1 MSKLTIPPA
10 SQKIL
15 DREAELVAQIA
26 ELGSEAFDLIKHE
39 RLEAVRD
46 GNASPESIKAVAELS
61 KLEKDRHEMREA
73 QYHALQGVR
82 EAGFITIRDE
92 VIKLM
97 LAARIARREKLD
109 SDVQDLRKKYPG
121 LDVSF
126 DKSWDSGAIHHL
138 RELVVRNNPISNH
151 TGLSEIIAGYSI

>member
-26 ELGSEAFDLIKHE
+26 ELGSEAFDVIKHE
-39 RLEAVRD
+39 RLESVRD
-46 GNASPESIKAVAELS
+46 GKATPDSIKAVAELS
-61 KLEKDRHEMREA
+61 KLERDRHEMREA

-82 EAGFITIRDE
+82 EAGFATIRDE
-92 VIKLM
+92 VIKAM
-97 LAARIARREKLD
+97 LAARIARREQLN

-121 LDVSF
+121 LDVSY
-126 DKSWDSGAIHHL
+126 DKSWDSGSLNAL
-138 RELVVRNNPISNH
+138 RELVGRNNPISTH
-151 TGLSEIIAGYSI
+151 TGLSEIISGYSI

>member
-1 MSKLTIPPA
+1 MSNLRIPPA

-15 DREAELVAQIA
+15 DSEAQLVAQIA
-26 ELGSEAFDLIKHE
+26 ELGSEAFEAIKHE
-39 RLEAVRD
+39 RLEAVRN
-46 GNASPESIKAVAELS
+46 GNATPDSIKAVAELS

-73 QYHALQGVR
+73 QYHALQGLR

-92 VIKLM
+92 IVKPM

-121 LDVSF
+121 LEIGF
-126 DKSWDSGAIHHL
+126 DQSWDSGSLHHL
-138 RELVVRNNPISNH
+138 RELAGRNDPVSNH
-151 TGLSEIIAGYSI
+151 TGLSEIISGYSI